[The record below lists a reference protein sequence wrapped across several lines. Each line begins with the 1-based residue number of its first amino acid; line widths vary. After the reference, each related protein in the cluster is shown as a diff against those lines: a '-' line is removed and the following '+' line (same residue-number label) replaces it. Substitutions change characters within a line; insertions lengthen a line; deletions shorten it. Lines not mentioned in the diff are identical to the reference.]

1 METSMKNIILQHWN
15 GPLRELEKISVQSM
29 KDYAEYVGADYKL
42 LTGHPF
48 DDRYSDQLQKLA
60 MFNEEFDEYDNT
72 LMVDT
77 DMICVRN
84 LTENVFE
91 LPGIGM
97 HTEYQT
103 EIFEKYINKLPHL
116 SDRRYAYWGG
126 AIYKMSLEIR
136 ERLRKHISHKDLA
149 WSPGRFHD
157 EFYTHRLAML
167 AELPLE
173 DEPLPQRWCYCS
185 YRPEP
190 EKAAMIHIRPRVK
203 LGLREKKPKI
213 ENYYMLKAQGVF

>member
-1 METSMKNIILQHWN
+1 
-15 GPLRELEKISVQSM
+15 
-29 KDYAEYVGADYKL
+29 
-42 LTGHPF
+42 
-48 DDRYSDQLQKLA
+48 
-60 MFNEEFDEYDNT
+60 
-72 LMVDT
+72 
-77 DMICVRN
+77 
-84 LTENVFE
+84 
-91 LPGIGM
+91 
-97 HTEYQT
+97 
-103 EIFEKYINKLPHL
+103 
-116 SDRRYAYWGG
+116 
-126 AIYKMSLEIR
+126 MSLEIR